1 MPNIGLSQ
9 VEVKSTI
16 IIFLIYMF
24 RMLGIFMIFPIL
36 SIFLSDY
43 EGATPFLIG
52 IALGIWGLTNA
63 IFQIPLGILSDV
75 IGRKKVILLGLTIFL
90 IGSLVAANAN
100 DITNVILGRTLQ
112 GIGAIAGT
120 LMALISDVSSEKNR
134 TMIMAFIGIGIG
146 FSFFISFL
154 IGPIIGHAFQLSGV
168 FLAAAI
174 FSFISVILI
183 MFFPDKDDAQL
194 SQRFQFTQIKT
205 LFNNKEIVNHFAGI
219 FILHLIY
226 TYILLLSFC
235 IFAYNLTHIQ
245 LQKNHLFLT
254 LESFQEF

>member
-154 IGPIIGHAFQLSGV
+154 IGPIIGQ
-168 FLAAAI
+168 
-174 FSFISVILI
+174 
-183 MFFPDKDDAQL
+183 
-194 SQRFQFTQIKT
+194 
-205 LFNNKEIVNHFAGI
+205 
-219 FILHLIY
+219 
-226 TYILLLSFC
+226 
-235 IFAYNLTHIQ
+235 
-245 LQKNHLFLT
+245 
-254 LESFQEF
+254 

>member
-134 TMIMAFIGIGIG
+134 TMIMAFIGIK
-146 FSFFISFL
+146 FMNQML
-154 IGPIIGHAFQLSGV
+154 
-168 FLAAAI
+168 
-174 FSFISVILI
+174 
-183 MFFPDKDDAQL
+183 
-194 SQRFQFTQIKT
+194 
-205 LFNNKEIVNHFAGI
+205 
-219 FILHLIY
+219 
-226 TYILLLSFC
+226 
-235 IFAYNLTHIQ
+235 
-245 LQKNHLFLT
+245 
-254 LESFQEF
+254 

>member
-100 DITNVILGRTLQ
+100 DITNVI
-112 GIGAIAGT
+112 
-120 LMALISDVSSEKNR
+120 
-134 TMIMAFIGIGIG
+134 
-146 FSFFISFL
+146 
-154 IGPIIGHAFQLSGV
+154 
-168 FLAAAI
+168 
-174 FSFISVILI
+174 
-183 MFFPDKDDAQL
+183 
-194 SQRFQFTQIKT
+194 
-205 LFNNKEIVNHFAGI
+205 
-219 FILHLIY
+219 
-226 TYILLLSFC
+226 
-235 IFAYNLTHIQ
+235 
-245 LQKNHLFLT
+245 
-254 LESFQEF
+254 